1 MLTRL
6 LTAFFALATIALFTL
21 PSHAIETAADRRARQ
36 QQDAQ
41 NYPNEALDA
50 MNKKNPD
57 LAIELY
63 TKAIDSGAF
72 NNTPDML
79 GQIYYGRGLAFRM
92 KKDCVTAIKDF
103 DKAATLIN
111 KGDLFFSRAACHLDL
126 NQEDAA
132 LVDLDLAIKAD
143 PAAPMYHNARCILLF
158 NRKDFAGALPD
169 CEKALEAAPQ
179 DKNLL
184 LAASQAAE
192 QSGNRARAAELY
204 RKLLAL
210 DPANATAAEGL
221 KRVGG

>member
-21 PSHAIETAADRRARQ
+21 PSSAIETASDRRARQ
-36 QQDAQ
+36 QQEAQ
-41 NYPNEALDA
+41 NYPSAALDA

-72 NNTPDML
+72 NSQPDQL
-79 GQIYYGRGLAFRM
+79 GQIYYGRGLAYRL
-92 KKDCVTAIKDF
+92 KKDCVSAIKDF
-103 DKAATLIN
+103 DKAATYIN

-132 LVDLDLAIKAD
+132 LVDFDLAIKAD
-143 PAAPMYHNARCILLF
+143 PAAPMYRSARCILLF

-192 QSGNRARAAELY
+192 QAGNRPRAAELY
-204 RKLLAL
+204 KRLLAL
-210 DPANATAAEGL
+210 DPGNAVAAEGL